1 VSERIIFSH
10 DDATRF
16 VVGTVGLPG
25 ERSFFIQAVS
35 DSGITTVAVE
45 KSQVDALAA
54 RLKELITEVRRNK
67 LASLDE
73 LGLPA
78 VVDNENLEFPID
90 EEFTAG
96 VMGIAWDPETQ
107 RVSVE
112 IQSIADGDFTEL
124 ISDDEDLADVEDPP
138 DLLRV
143 TMRLNQAK
151 GFVSRAESLIAAG
164 RPPCPFCALPIDPS
178 GHLCPRANGYRR

>member
-1 VSERIIFSH
+1 MSKRIIFSH
-10 DDATRF
+10 EDASRF
-16 VVGTVGLPG
+16 IVGTVGLPG
-25 ERSFFIQAVS
+25 ERSFFIQALS
-35 DSGITTVAVE
+35 DAGVTTVAVE
-45 KSQVDALAA
+45 KSQVIALAE
-54 RLKELITEVRRNK
+54 RLNELITEVRRSK

-78 VVDNENLEFPID
+78 VVDNANLEFPIE

-96 VMGIAWDPETQ
+96 VMGISWDPDTQ

-138 DLLRV
+138 DLMRV
-143 TMRLNQAK
+143 TIRLNQAR
-151 GFVSRAESLIAAG
+151 GFVKRSESIVQAG
-164 RPPCPFCALPIDPS
+164 RSPCPFCGLPIDS
-178 GHLCPRANGYRR
+178 EGHLCPRANGYRR

>member
-1 VSERIIFSH
+1 MSERIIFIHENAS
-10 DDATRF
+10 RF

-35 DSGITTVAVE
+35 DFGITTVAVE
-45 KSQVDALAA
+45 KSQVEALSL
-54 RLKELITEVRRNK
+54 RLKELITEVRRSK

-73 LGLPA
+73 LGIPA
-78 VVDNENLEFPID
+78 LIDNANLEFPIE

-107 RVSVE
+107 RVNIE

-124 ISDDEDLADVEDPP
+124 ISGDDDLADVEDPP
-138 DLLRV
+138 DLLKV
-143 TMRLNQAK
+143 TIRLNQVR
-151 GFVSRAESLIAAG
+151 GFVTRAENIIGAG
-164 RPPCPFCALPIDPS
+164 RPPCPFCALPIDPT

>member
-1 VSERIIFSH
+1 MSKRFIFSH
-10 DDATRF
+10 EDASRF
-16 VVGTVGLPG
+16 IVGTVGLPG
-25 ERSFFIQAVS
+25 ERSFFIQALS
-35 DSGITTVAVE
+35 DAGVTTVAVE
-45 KSQVDALAA
+45 KSQVIALAE
-54 RLKELITEVRRNK
+54 RLNELITEVRRSK

-78 VVDNENLEFPID
+78 VVDNANLEFPIE

-96 VMGIAWDPETQ
+96 VMGISWDPDTQ

-138 DLLRV
+138 DLMRV
-143 TMRLNQAK
+143 TIRLNQAR
-151 GFVSRAESLIAAG
+151 GFVKRSESIVQAG
-164 RPPCPFCALPIDPS
+164 RSPCPFCGLPIDPE

>member
-1 VSERIIFSH
+1 MSERIIFSH
-10 DDATRF
+10 EDATRF
-16 VVGTVGLPG
+16 IVGTVGLPG

-35 DSGITTVAVE
+35 DAGITTVAVE
-45 KSQVDALAA
+45 KSQVVALTE
-54 RLKELITEVRRNK
+54 RLAELITEIRRSK

-73 LGLPA
+73 IGLPA
-78 VVDNENLEFPID
+78 VTDNANLEFPIE

-96 VMGIAWDPETQ
+96 VMGIAWDPDTQ
-107 RVSVE
+107 RVSIE

-143 TMRLNQAK
+143 TVRLNQVR
-151 GFVSRAESLIAAG
+151 GFINRAETIILAG
-164 RPPCPFCALPIDPS
+164 RAPCPFCGLPIDPN